1 MRQLTRLADRM
12 LGVFVPRVAASAAC
26 PSCGAVG
33 TSCGEIQYQTCS
45 VVGGGT
51 GLRSRRRTCY
61 WGANCYKSCT
71 TWGPWSLCSVQ

>member
-1 MRQLTRLADRM
+1 MKLVNDLADRM
-12 LGVFVPRVAASAAC
+12 LGLLVPRTAAAAAC
-26 PSCGAVG
+26 PDCGNAGASCTEV
-33 TSCGEIQYQTCS
+33 QYQTCS

-71 TWGPWSLCSVQ
+71 AWGPWSLCSVP